1 MRTTIKKVAVSTLL
15 SGAAVFAQGVGVANA
30 DTTQPSPTTPNSQA
44 GLVNVL
50 LNNVVVNANV
60 NVDAAAAV
68 VANLCGLDL
77 PSVNALVYQVSQSGA
92 PVTAC
97 QQSNGAVTVT
107 KSA

>member
-1 MRTTIKKVAVSTLL
+1 MRYTIKKVAVSTLL
-15 SGAAVFAQGVGVANA
+15 SGAALFAQGVGVAYA

-77 PSVNALVYQVSQSGA
+77 PSVNVLVNQVSQTGA
-92 PVTAC
+92 PTTVC
-97 QQSNGAVTVT
+97 SQSNGPVTVV
-107 KSA
+107 KAA